1 MGQKGGTMS
10 SLHVKPLCLLPV
22 VREKVFFGKSF
33 VLQKTRNLKKRVQAP
48 TRKMA
53 ASLFDSGNHNQLC
66 MHKSSSTSNE
76 SWVVQ
81 NKPEHKAFRL
91 R

>member
-1 MGQKGGTMS
+1 MS

-22 VREKVFFGKSF
+22 VRESVFWQELC
-33 VLQKTRNLKKRVQAP
+33 VTKTRNLKKRVQAP

-76 SWVVQ
+76 S
-81 NKPEHKAFRL
+81 
-91 R
+91 